1 MTGWVALSDK
11 SELMIQHE
19 ENALLHEGALIIE
32 VAVPL
37 RGPQVLLDYRCTK
50 GWVRALSVL
59 HDDEGGLRIMHRQ
72 GHSMLRHVLAGPLPQ
87 EPGVA
92 RIILLWDGP
101 SRRWTL
107 RYERVEKSEV
117 ISASG
122 QNPIP
127 MAMDDLRA
135 LCARNE
141 LTKRHPAVL
150 WFGVTS
156 GATPPERAPWLG
168 LRTPIRTPTGPR
180 AAGSL
185 HPGDMVMTRDAG
197 AQMLRSVRHMDLPS
211 RGAYAPV
218 LLRAPYFGSAHDL
231 LVSADQ
237 MIVMSGSEVEYL
249 FGHDEVLVES
259 RHLADGTSAI
269 FDQRRAVTSCV
280 SLDIGYPDLIESLGC
295 AFASAQH
302 DQRAPNATAPRHV
315 LRSYEA
321 VPLMAMQGRG
331 TRCLVA

>member
-1 MTGWVALSDK
+1 MTGWIALSDK
-11 SELMIQHE
+11 SDLLVPQA
-19 ENALLHEGALIIE
+19 ENALLQEGAFIIE
-32 VAVPL
+32 LVVPL

-59 HDDEGGLRIMHRQ
+59 HDDEGGLRILHRQ
-72 GHSMLRHVLAGPLPQ
+72 GQSIVRHILPGPLPQ
-87 EPGVA
+87 EPGIA

-107 RYERVEKSEV
+107 RYERAGQPDILTV
-117 ISASG
+117 SG
-122 QNPIP
+122 KNPVP
-127 MAMDDLRA
+127 MGLDDLRA
-135 LCARNE
+135 LCPRDGIA
-141 LTKRHPAVL
+141 TRHPAVL

-156 GATPPERAPWLG
+156 GDTPPERAPWLG

-180 AAGSL
+180 AAGAL
-185 HPGDMVMTRDAG
+185 RVGDMVMTRDAG

-218 LLRAPYFGSAHDL
+218 LLRAPYFGTSHDL

-237 MIVMSGSEVEYL
+237 MILLDGAEVEYL
-249 FGHDEVLVES
+249 FGQDEVLAQAQ
-259 RHLADGTSAI
+259 HLTDGTAAI

-280 SLDIGYPDLIESLGC
+280 SLDLGYPDLIESLGC

-302 DQRAPNATAPRHV
+302 DHRAPEATAPRHV
-315 LRSYEA
+315 LRNYEA
-321 VPLMAMQGRG
+321 VPLMVMQGRG
-331 TRCLVA
+331 NSSRAA